1 MKADT
6 DMQSV
11 VTTLLSFPF
20 RLKVTSSVIAQHVTC
35 IFDCCDSE
43 GWSSSIC
50 ELDLWH
56 YKAVLDTRVVKANLC
71 GSYRLAFILFFA
83 KIRGESEFGIG
94 IF

>member
-43 GWSSSIC
+43 GWSISIC

-56 YKAVLDTRVVKANLC
+56 YKQYSSSESQLMRFLQGFFYSVFANKGL
-71 GSYRLAFILFFA
+71 
-83 KIRGESEFGIG
+83 RGESEFGIG